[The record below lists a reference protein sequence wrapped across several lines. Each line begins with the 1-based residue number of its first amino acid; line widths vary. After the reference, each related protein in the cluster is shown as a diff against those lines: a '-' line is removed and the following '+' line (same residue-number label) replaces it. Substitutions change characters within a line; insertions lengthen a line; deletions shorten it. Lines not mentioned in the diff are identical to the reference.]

1 MTVWIDDLTRSL
13 ESGEREGGGG
23 KMSGAGIEAVGQ
35 HSFTSLSAV
44 IEIARTRDRNSLD
57 HLQKNNIEDNPR

>member
-1 MTVWIDDLTRSL
+1 MR
-13 ESGEREGGGG
+13 
-23 KMSGAGIEAVGQ
+23 GAGIEAVGQ